1 MNTDKSYLAER
12 LAERRRRV
20 RAGIAGVG
28 VLMGLGTALLLSYP
42 TPGDALALHAP
53 TTTAAQSPQLD
64 GSVTTAL
71 R

>member
-28 VLMGLGTALLLSYP
+28 VLMGLGTALLLSFP
-42 TPGDALALHAP
+42 TPREALALQAP
-53 TTTAAQSPQLD
+53 TTTAVQASQLD